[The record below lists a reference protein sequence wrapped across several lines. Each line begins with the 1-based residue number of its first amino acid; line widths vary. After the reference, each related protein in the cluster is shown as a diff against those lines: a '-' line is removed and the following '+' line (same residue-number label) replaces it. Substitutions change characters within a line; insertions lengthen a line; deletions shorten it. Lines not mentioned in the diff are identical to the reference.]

1 MISWGR
7 SELDQREIEM
17 RDLRD
22 YSARKGF
29 SVTSLALLGALVL
42 FVVLMGVVFFLLERQ
57 DMRNDTQLK
66 LAGEQRLLSY
76 SIVTDA
82 LEAGRGREVAFT
94 RLKQSRD
101 RFEEILKEQKGDG
114 KGLESQPAESRPLL
128 QDLDNRWNQIKGECD
143 AILAGRDSVIS
154 ISNFQPLLESSLA
167 QMTTLSD
174 EIAKSL
180 ANSRADP
187 RQVYLATNQL
197 QLGQR
202 IENDLKRLLTEG
214 GLSATA
220 AADRF
225 GRNVNLFGRILI
237 GMRDGDAQL
246 GVDRIS
252 IPNSASK
259 LAELAELF
267 KTIQTET
274 NRIVEK
280 APELVKVQNAVQT
293 IVDKGDDLFEVTG
306 KLLGIYTAKD
316 HQASLFGIPL
326 NYQIAYILAG
336 IALVLLIVLFL
347 VQNRE
352 SRDRL
357 GEAELRKQETEEQN
371 RRNQDAILR
380 LLDELGNLAEGD
392 LTVQAS
398 VTEDITGAIADSVN
412 YAIEALRDLVSTIN
426 STSGLVAAAVQE
438 TSSIADRLAK
448 SSEIQARQIE
458 NVSATVTQMAHSM
471 DEASAKTAASA
482 EVAEKSVG
490 IAHEGGDRVRRT
502 INGMNTIR
510 EHIQDTSK
518 RIKRLGESS
527 QEIGDIVALINDIA
541 DQTNILALN
550 AAIQASAA
558 GDAGRGFAVVA
569 DEVQR
574 LAERSSN
581 ATKRIETL
589 VKTIQADTNE
599 AVISM
604 EKSTAEV
611 VSGAGLAE
619 KAGEAL
625 DEIEKVS
632 ANLAELIDEISKSAG
647 RVSEMASRV
656 SGAMISINEITGQTA
671 ESSVATASAI
681 GKLNQLAQELRQ
693 SVAGFRLP
701 D

>member
-1 MISWGR
+1 
-7 SELDQREIEM
+7 M
-17 RDLRD
+17 RDSRD
-22 YSARKGF
+22 KSALKGY
-29 SVTSLALLGALVL
+29 SVTYLALLGGLVL
-42 FVVLMGVVFFLLERQ
+42 FIVLMGLIFVLLA
-57 DMRNDTQLK
+57 RNSEQNENYFK
-66 LAGEQRLLSY
+66 LANEQRVLARA
-76 SIVTDA
+76 VVVDV
-82 LEAGRGREVAFT
+82 LEAARGKEIAFT
-94 RLKQSRD
+94 RLKSSRD
-101 RFEEILKEQKGDG
+101 RFEQIIGIEKNGDPG
-114 KGLESQPAESRPLL
+114 MGLPPTPEEAQPVLNTLE
-128 QDLDNRWNQIKGECD
+128 NRWAVVRTEID
-143 AILAGRDSVIS
+143 TVLAGRDPVVAV
-154 ISNFQPLLESSLA
+154 SNLVPLLEGSLT
-167 QMTTLSD
+167 QMITLSD

-180 ANSRADP
+180 SNNRGDP

-197 QLGQR
+197 LLGQR
-202 IENDLKRLLTEG
+202 IESDLKRLLTESG
-214 GLSATA
+214 VSAAA

-225 GRNVNLFGRILI
+225 GRNVGLFGRVLK
-237 GMRDGDAQL
+237 GMREGDQRL
-246 GVDRIS
+246 GVERVVLPD
-252 IPNSASK
+252 SAGK
-259 LAELAELF
+259 LADLAESFRAL
-267 KTIQTET
+267 ET
-274 NRIVEK
+274 QAARIVDT
-280 APELVKVQNAVQT
+280 ASELMKVQNAAQGV
-293 IVDKGDDLFEVTG
+293 VDKGDALLDDATRMLEEYMEVG
-306 KLLGIYTAKD
+306 RDFRML
-316 HQASLFGIPL
+316 GIPL
-326 NYQIAYILAG
+326 SYPVAYFLGVIVLG
-336 IALVLLIVLFL
+336 LLLVLLY
-347 VQNRE
+347 VQGRE
-352 SRDRL
+352 SQQQLVESER
-357 GEAELRKQETEEQN
+357 RKQDTEEQN

-426 STSGLVAAAVQE
+426 NTSELVASAVQE
-438 TSSIADRLAK
+438 TSAIADRLAK
-448 SSEIQARQIE
+448 SSEIQSRQIE
-458 NVSATVTQMAHSM
+458 NASATVMQMAQSM
-471 DEASAKTAASA
+471 DDVSSKTAASA

-502 INGMNTIR
+502 IHGMNTIR

-625 DEIEKVS
+625 EEIEKVS

-647 RVSEMASRV
+647 QVSEMASRV

>member
-1 MISWGR
+1 
-7 SELDQREIEM
+7 M
-17 RDLRD
+17 RDSRD
-22 YSARKGF
+22 HSALKGF
-29 SVTSLALLGALVL
+29 SVTYLSLLGALVL
-42 FVVLMGVVFFLLERQ
+42 SIVLMGVIFIL
-57 DMRNDTQLK
+57 
-66 LAGEQRLLSY
+66 LAGQNEQNETQYNLASEQRLLSRA
-76 SIVTDA
+76 IVTEA
-82 LEAGRGREVAFT
+82 LEAARGKESAFV
-94 RLKQSRD
+94 RLKDNRD
-101 RFEEILKEQKGDG
+101 RFELILNGQQKGSDTL
-114 KGLESQPAESRPLL
+114 GLSPVREGVRPALEELT
-128 QDLDNRWNQIKGECD
+128 NRWKPIRDEID
-143 AILAGRDSVIS
+143 SILAGREPVVSVN
-154 ISNFQPLLESSLA
+154 NFVPLLESSLT
-167 QMTTLSD
+167 QMNNLSD

-180 ANSRADP
+180 ASNRGDP
-187 RQVYLATNQL
+187 RQVYQATKQL
-197 QLGQR
+197 QLGEQ
-202 IENDLKRLLTEG
+202 IVIDLKRILSEG
-214 GLSATA
+214 GLGAAT

-225 GRNVNLFGRILI
+225 SRNVNLFGRILR
-237 GMRDGDAQL
+237 GMREGGQ
-246 GVDRIS
+246 GIDRVT
-252 IPNSASK
+252 IPDSASK
-259 LAELAELF
+259 LADLTELF
-267 KTIQTET
+267 KTLEAET
-274 NRIVEK
+274 NRIIQK
-280 APELVKVQNAVQT
+280 APELVKVQNAAQG
-293 IVDKGDDLFEVTG
+293 IADKGDG
-306 KLLGIYTAKD
+306 LLEATTRFLEATVAQGRQI
-316 HQASLFGIPL
+316 SLFGIPL
-326 NYQIAYILAG
+326 GYPIAYALGIVALILLL
-336 IALVLLIVLFL
+336 ALLF

-352 SRDRL
+352 SRQQLVD
-357 GEAELRKQETEEQN
+357 AEQRKQETEEQN

-438 TSSIADRLAK
+438 TSAIADRLAK

-458 NVSATVTQMAHSM
+458 NASATVMQMAQSM
-471 DEASAKTAASA
+471 DEVSSKTAASA

-502 INGMNTIR
+502 ISGMNTIR

-558 GDAGRGFAVVA
+558 GEAGRGFAVVA

-581 ATKRIETL
+581 ATKRIEML

-604 EKSTAEV
+604 EKSTSEV
-611 VSGAGLAE
+611 VGGAGLAE

-625 DEIEKVS
+625 EEIEKVS
-632 ANLAELIDEISKSAG
+632 AKLAELIDEISKSAG
-647 RVSEMASRV
+647 QVSEMASRV
-656 SGAMISINEITGQTA
+656 SSAMISINEITGQTA

-701 D
+701 L

>member
-1 MISWGR
+1 
-7 SELDQREIEM
+7 M
-17 RDLRD
+17 RNSRNHSVLK
-22 YSARKGF
+22 SF
-29 SVTSLALLGALVL
+29 SVKYLGLLSALVL
-42 FVVLMGVVFFLLERQ
+42 FIVLMGVIFILLAQQNERSEVQ
-57 DMRNDTQLK
+57 FNLTS
-66 LAGEQRLLSY
+66 EQRLLSRAA
-76 SIVTDA
+76 VTEA
-82 LEAGRGREVAFT
+82 LEAARGKESAFV
-94 RLKQSRD
+94 RLKNTRD
-101 RFEEILKEQKGDG
+101 RFEQILKDQRNGSAV
-114 KGLESQPAESRPLL
+114 LSPASPSVLPALDE
-128 QDLDNRWNQIKGECD
+128 LDNRWKPMRGEID
-143 AILAGRDSVIS
+143 MILAGRESVVS
-154 ISNFQPLLESSLA
+154 INNFVPLLESSLT
-167 QMTTLSD
+167 QMITLSD

-180 ANSRADP
+180 ANNRIDP

-197 QLGQR
+197 LLGQR
-202 IENDLKRLLTEG
+202 IESDLKQMLTEG
-214 GLSATA
+214 GLSAAA

-225 GRNVNLFGRILI
+225 SRNVNLFGRVLK
-237 GMRDGDAQL
+237 GMREGDARL
-246 GVDRIS
+246 GIDRVTL
-252 IPNSASK
+252 PDSAGK
-259 LAELAELF
+259 LADLADLF
-267 KTIQTET
+267 KSLEVET
-274 NRIVEK
+274 ARIIEK
-280 APELVKVQNAVQT
+280 APELVSVQNAAQG
-293 IVDKGDDLFEVTG
+293 IADKGDALLEAATQLLETYVAQSRQVR
-306 KLLGIYTAKD
+306 LLGI
-316 HQASLFGIPL
+316 PL
-326 NYQIAYILAG
+326 SYPIAYILG
-336 IALVLLIVLFL
+336 IIALFVLLTLL
-347 VQNRE
+347 YVQNRE
-352 SRDRL
+352 SRQQLVD
-357 GEAELRKQETEEQN
+357 AEQRKQETEEQN

-398 VTEDITGAIADSVN
+398 VTENITGAIADSVN

-438 TSSIADRLAK
+438 TSAIADRLAK

-458 NVSATVTQMAHSM
+458 NASATVMQMAQSM
-471 DEASAKTAASA
+471 DDVSSKTAASA

-502 INGMNTIR
+502 IHGMNAIR

-558 GDAGRGFAVVA
+558 GEAGRGFAVVA

-604 EKSTAEV
+604 EKSTSEV
-611 VSGAGLAE
+611 VGGAGLAE

-625 DEIEKVS
+625 EEIEKVS
-632 ANLAELIDEISKSAG
+632 AKLAELIDEISKSAG
-647 RVSEMASRV
+647 QVSEMASRV
-656 SGAMISINEITGQTA
+656 SSAMISINEITGQTA

>member
-1 MISWGR
+1 
-7 SELDQREIEM
+7 M
-17 RDLRD
+17 RDSRD
-22 YSARKGF
+22 HSALKGF
-29 SVTSLALLGALVL
+29 SITYLALLGALVL
-42 FVVLMGVVFFLLERQ
+42 SVVLMGVTFVLLERQ
-57 DMRNDTQLK
+57 DARNETQLK
-66 LAGEQRLLSY
+66 LAGEQRLLSR
-76 SIVTDA
+76 SIVTEA
-82 LEAGRGREVAFT
+82 LGAARGKEAAFAK
-94 RLKQSRD
+94 LKQSRD
-101 RFEEILKEQKGDG
+101 RFEQILNDQKSGSEA
-114 KGLESQPAESRPLL
+114 LNLPPPPAELKPFLE
-128 QDLDNRWNQIKGECD
+128 DLSNRWSPVKNESDI
-143 AILAGRDSVIS
+143 ILAGRESVIS
-154 ISNFQPLLESSLA
+154 VSNFQPLLESSLT
-167 QMTTLSD
+167 QMSTLSD
-174 EIAKSL
+174 DIAKSM
-180 ANSRADP
+180 ANSRVDP

-197 QLGQR
+197 QLIQR
-202 IENDLKRLLTEG
+202 IESDLRRMLTEG
-214 GLSATA
+214 GLSAA
-220 AADRF
+220 ATADRF
-225 GRNVNLFGRILI
+225 SRNVNLFGRVLK
-237 GMRDGDAQL
+237 GMREGDTRL
-246 GVDRIS
+246 GVDRVS
-252 IPNSASK
+252 IPDSAGK
-259 LAELAELF
+259 LTELADLF
-267 KTIQTET
+267 KTIETET
-274 NRIVEK
+274 TRIVDK
-280 APELVKVQNAVQT
+280 ASELVKVQSAAQSIADN
-293 IVDKGDDLFEVTG
+293 GDALLEAASKLLEAYAGGSRQVR
-306 KLLGIYTAKD
+306 LLGI
-316 HQASLFGIPL
+316 PL
-326 NYQIAYILAG
+326 SYQIAYILG
-336 IALVLLIVLFL
+336 VIALVLLIVLFYI
-347 VQNRE
+347 QNNA
-352 SRDRL
+352 SRGRL
-357 GEAELRKQETEEQN
+357 IEAELRKQETEEQN

-438 TSSIADRLAK
+438 TSAIADRLAK

-458 NVSATVTQMAHSM
+458 NASATVMQMAHSM
-471 DEASAKTAASA
+471 DEVSSKTAASA

-604 EKSTAEV
+604 EKSTTEV
-611 VSGAGLAE
+611 VGGAGLAE

-625 DEIEKVS
+625 EEIEKVS

-656 SGAMISINEITGQTA
+656 SGAMTSINEITGQTA

-701 D
+701 G

>member
-1 MISWGR
+1 
-7 SELDQREIEM
+7 M
-17 RDLRD
+17 RNSRTH
-22 YSARKGF
+22 SALKSF
-29 SVTSLALLGALVL
+29 SATYLGLLGTLVL
-42 FVVLMGVVFFLLERQ
+42 FIVLMGVIFILLAQQNERSEVQ
-57 DMRNDTQLK
+57 FNRTS
-66 LAGEQRLLSY
+66 EQRLLSRAA
-76 SIVTDA
+76 VTEA
-82 LEAGRGREVAFT
+82 LEAVRGKESAFA
-94 RLKQSRD
+94 RLKNTRD
-101 RFEEILKEQKGDG
+101 RFEQILKDQRND
-114 KGLESQPAESRPLL
+114 SAAPLAVL
-128 QDLDNRWNQIKGECD
+128 DELDNRWKPMRGEID
-143 AILAGRDSVIS
+143 IILAGRESVVS
-154 ISNFQPLLESSLA
+154 VNNFVPLLESSLT
-167 QMTTLSD
+167 QMITLSD
-174 EIAKSL
+174 EVAKSL
-180 ANSRADP
+180 ANNRVDP

-197 QLGQR
+197 LLGQR
-202 IENDLKRLLTEG
+202 IESDLKRMLTES
-214 GLSATA
+214 GLSAAA

-225 GRNVNLFGRILI
+225 SRNVSLFGRVLK
-237 GMRDGDAQL
+237 GMREGDARL
-246 GVDRIS
+246 GIDRVTL
-252 IPNSASK
+252 PDSAGK
-259 LAELAELF
+259 LADLADLF
-267 KTIQTET
+267 KSLEAET
-274 NRIVEK
+274 ARINEK
-280 APELVKVQNAVQT
+280 APELVKVQNAAQG
-293 IVDKGDDLFEVTG
+293 IADKGDALLEAATQLLETYAAQGRQVR
-306 KLLGIYTAKD
+306 LLGI
-316 HQASLFGIPL
+316 PL
-326 NYQIAYILAG
+326 SYPIAYILG
-336 IALVLLIVLFL
+336 IIALFLLITLL
-347 VQNRE
+347 YVQNRE
-352 SRDRL
+352 SRQQLVD
-357 GEAELRKQETEEQN
+357 AEQRKQETEEQN

-438 TSSIADRLAK
+438 TSAIADRLAK

-458 NVSATVTQMAHSM
+458 NASATVMQMAQSM
-471 DEASAKTAASA
+471 DEVSSKTAASA

-502 INGMNTIR
+502 IHGMNAIR

-558 GDAGRGFAVVA
+558 GEAGRGFAVVA

-599 AVISM
+599 AIISM
-604 EKSTAEV
+604 EKSTGEV
-611 VSGAGLAE
+611 VGGAGLAE

-625 DEIEKVS
+625 EEIEKVS
-632 ANLAELIDEISKSAG
+632 AKLAELIDEISKSAG
-647 RVSEMASRV
+647 QVSEMASRV
-656 SGAMISINEITGQTA
+656 SSAMISINEITGQTA

>member
-1 MISWGR
+1 
-7 SELDQREIEM
+7 M
-17 RDLRD
+17 RDSRD
-22 YSARKGF
+22 HSALKGF
-29 SVTSLALLGALVL
+29 SITYLALLGALVL
-42 FVVLMGVVFFLLERQ
+42 SVVLMGVTFVLLERQ
-57 DMRNDTQLK
+57 DARNETQLK
-66 LAGEQRLLSY
+66 LAGEQRLLSR
-76 SIVTDA
+76 SIVTEA
-82 LEAGRGREVAFT
+82 LGAARGKEAAFAK
-94 RLKQSRD
+94 LKQSRD
-101 RFEEILKEQKGDG
+101 RFEQILNDQKSGSEA
-114 KGLESQPAESRPLL
+114 LSLPPPPAELKPFLE
-128 QDLDNRWNQIKGECD
+128 DLSNRWSPVKNESDI
-143 AILAGRDSVIS
+143 ILAGRESVIS
-154 ISNFQPLLESSLA
+154 VSNFQPLLESSLT
-167 QMTTLSD
+167 QMSTLSD
-174 EIAKSL
+174 EIAKSM
-180 ANSRADP
+180 ANSRVDP

-197 QLGQR
+197 QLIQR
-202 IENDLKRLLTEG
+202 IESDLRRMLTEG
-214 GLSATA
+214 GLSAA
-220 AADRF
+220 ATADRF
-225 GRNVNLFGRILI
+225 SRNVNLFGRVLK
-237 GMRDGDAQL
+237 GMREGDTRL
-246 GVDRIS
+246 GVDRVS
-252 IPNSASK
+252 IPDSAGK
-259 LAELAELF
+259 LTELAELF
-267 KTIQTET
+267 KTIETET
-274 NRIVEK
+274 TRIVDK
-280 APELVKVQNAVQT
+280 ASELVKVQSAAQSIADN
-293 IVDKGDDLFEVTG
+293 GDALLEAASKLLEAYAGDSRQVR
-306 KLLGIYTAKD
+306 LLGI
-316 HQASLFGIPL
+316 PL
-326 NYQIAYILAG
+326 SYQIAYILG
-336 IALVLLIVLFL
+336 VIALVLLIVLFYI
-347 VQNRE
+347 QNNA
-352 SRDRL
+352 SRGRL
-357 GEAELRKQETEEQN
+357 IEAELRKQETEEQN

-438 TSSIADRLAK
+438 TSAIADRLAK

-458 NVSATVTQMAHSM
+458 NASATVMQMAHSM
-471 DEASAKTAASA
+471 DEVSSKTAASA

-604 EKSTAEV
+604 EKSTTEV
-611 VSGAGLAE
+611 VGGAGLAE

-625 DEIEKVS
+625 EEIEKVS

-656 SGAMISINEITGQTA
+656 SGAMTSINEITGQTA

-701 D
+701 G

>member
-471 DEASAKTAASA
+471 DEASSKTAASA

>member
-1 MISWGR
+1 MRNSR
-7 SELDQREIEM
+7 SHSVLK
-17 RDLRD
+17 
-22 YSARKGF
+22 SF
-29 SVTSLALLGALVL
+29 SVTYLGLLSALVL
-42 FVVLMGVVFFLLERQ
+42 FIVLMGVIFILLAQQNERSEVQ
-57 DMRNDTQLK
+57 FNLTS
-66 LAGEQRLLSY
+66 EQRLLSRAA
-76 SIVTDA
+76 VTEA
-82 LEAGRGREVAFT
+82 LEAARGKESAFA
-94 RLKQSRD
+94 RLKNTRD
-101 RFEEILKEQKGDG
+101 RFEQILKDQRNGSAV
-114 KGLESQPAESRPLL
+114 LSPASPSVLPALDE
-128 QDLDNRWNQIKGECD
+128 LDNRWKPMRGEID
-143 AILAGRDSVIS
+143 MILAGRESVVS
-154 ISNFQPLLESSLA
+154 INNFVPLLESSLT
-167 QMTTLSD
+167 QMITLSD

-180 ANSRADP
+180 ANNRVDP

-197 QLGQR
+197 LLGQR
-202 IENDLKRLLTEG
+202 IESDLKQMLTQG
-214 GLSATA
+214 GLSAAA

-225 GRNVNLFGRILI
+225 SRNVNLFGRVLK
-237 GMRDGDAQL
+237 GMREGDARL
-246 GVDRIS
+246 GIDRVTL
-252 IPNSASK
+252 PDSAGK
-259 LAELAELF
+259 LADLTDLF
-267 KTIQTET
+267 KSLEAET
-274 NRIVEK
+274 ARIIEK
-280 APELVKVQNAVQT
+280 APELVSVQNAAQG
-293 IVDKGDDLFEVTG
+293 IADKGDALLEAATRLLETYAAQSRQVQ
-306 KLLGIYTAKD
+306 LLGI
-316 HQASLFGIPL
+316 PL
-326 NYQIAYILAG
+326 SYPLAYILG
-336 IALVLLIVLFL
+336 IIALFVLLTLPY

-352 SRDRL
+352 SRQQLVD
-357 GEAELRKQETEEQN
+357 AEQRKQETEEQN

-398 VTEDITGAIADSVN
+398 VTENITGAIADSVN

-438 TSSIADRLAK
+438 TSAIADRLAK

-458 NVSATVTQMAHSM
+458 NASATVMQMAQSM
-471 DEASAKTAASA
+471 DDVSSKTAASA

-502 INGMNTIR
+502 IHGMNAIR

-541 DQTNILALN
+541 DQSNILAVN

-558 GDAGRGFAVVA
+558 GEAGRGFAVVA

-604 EKSTAEV
+604 EKSTSEV
-611 VSGAGLAE
+611 VGGAGLAE

-625 DEIEKVS
+625 EEIEKVS
-632 ANLAELIDEISKSAG
+632 AKLAELIDEISKSAG
-647 RVSEMASRV
+647 QVSEMASRV
-656 SGAMISINEITGQTA
+656 SSAMISINEITGQTA

>member
-1 MISWGR
+1 
-7 SELDQREIEM
+7 M
-17 RDLRD
+17 RDSRD
-22 YSARKGF
+22 HSALKEF
-29 SVTSLALLGALVL
+29 PATYLALLGALVL
-42 FVVLMGVVFFLLERQ
+42 SVVLMGVVLALLERQ
-57 DMRNDTQLK
+57 DEHNETQLQ
-66 LAGEQRLLSY
+66 LAGEQRLLSR
-76 SIVTDA
+76 SIVTEA
-82 LEAGRGREVAFT
+82 LEAARGKEAAFAK
-94 RLKQSRD
+94 LKQSRD
-101 RFEEILKEQKGDG
+101 RFDQILNAQKSGSET
-114 KGLESQPAESRPLL
+114 LSLPPPPAELKPFLE
-128 QDLDNRWNQIKGECD
+128 DLSNRWNPVRSECD
-143 AILAGRDSVIS
+143 TILGGRESVIS
-154 ISNFQPLLESSLA
+154 VSNFQPLLESSLA
-167 QMTTLSD
+167 QMITLSD

-180 ANSRADP
+180 ANSRVDP
-187 RQVYLATNQL
+187 RQVYWATNQL

-202 IENDLKRLLTEG
+202 IESDLKRMLTEG
-214 GLSATA
+214 GLSAA
-220 AADRF
+220 ATADRF
-225 GRNVNLFGRILI
+225 SRNVNLFGRVLK
-237 GMRDGDAQL
+237 GMREGDTRI
-246 GVDRIS
+246 GVERVN
-252 IPNSASK
+252 IPDSAGK
-259 LAELAELF
+259 LTELADLF
-267 KTIQTET
+267 KTIETET
-274 NRIVEK
+274 TRIIEK
-280 APELVKVQNAVQT
+280 ASELVKVQSAAQG
-293 IVDKGDDLFEVTG
+293 IADKGDALLEAAS
-306 KLLGIYTAKD
+306 KLLEAYAGD
-316 HQASLFGIPL
+316 SRQAHLFGIPL
-326 NYQIAYILAG
+326 SYKVAYALG
-336 IALVLLIVLFL
+336 VIALVLLIVLFY
-347 VQNRE
+347 VQNRQ
-352 SRDRL
+352 SRGRL
-357 GEAELRKQETEEQN
+357 IEAELRKQETEEQN

-438 TSSIADRLAK
+438 TSAIADRLAK

-458 NVSATVTQMAHSM
+458 NASATVMQMAQSM
-471 DEASAKTAASA
+471 DEVSSKTAASA

-604 EKSTAEV
+604 EKSTTEV
-611 VSGAGLAE
+611 VGGAGLAE

-625 DEIEKVS
+625 EEIEKVS

-656 SGAMISINEITGQTA
+656 SGAMTSINEITGQTA

-701 D
+701 G

>member
-1 MISWGR
+1 VLKS
-7 SELDQREIEM
+7 
-17 RDLRD
+17 
-22 YSARKGF
+22 F
-29 SVTSLALLGALVL
+29 SVTYLGLLSALVL
-42 FVVLMGVVFFLLERQ
+42 FIVLMGVIFILLAQQNERSEVQ
-57 DMRNDTQLK
+57 FNLTS
-66 LAGEQRLLSY
+66 EQRLLSRAA
-76 SIVTDA
+76 VTEA
-82 LEAGRGREVAFT
+82 LEAARGKESAFA
-94 RLKQSRD
+94 RLKNTRD
-101 RFEEILKEQKGDG
+101 RFEQILKDQRNGSAV
-114 KGLESQPAESRPLL
+114 LSPASPSVLPALDE
-128 QDLDNRWNQIKGECD
+128 LDNRWKPMRGEID
-143 AILAGRDSVIS
+143 MILAGRESVVS
-154 ISNFQPLLESSLA
+154 INNFVPLLESSLT
-167 QMTTLSD
+167 QMITLSD

-180 ANSRADP
+180 ANNRVDP

-197 QLGQR
+197 LLGQR
-202 IENDLKRLLTEG
+202 IESDLKQMLTQG
-214 GLSATA
+214 GLSAAA

-225 GRNVNLFGRILI
+225 SRNVNLFGRVLK
-237 GMRDGDAQL
+237 GMREGDARL
-246 GVDRIS
+246 GIDRVTL
-252 IPNSASK
+252 PDSAGK
-259 LAELAELF
+259 LAELTDLF
-267 KTIQTET
+267 KSLEAET
-274 NRIVEK
+274 ARIIEK
-280 APELVKVQNAVQT
+280 APELVSVQNAAQG
-293 IVDKGDDLFEVTG
+293 IADKGDALLEAATRLLETYAAQSRQVQ
-306 KLLGIYTAKD
+306 LLGI
-316 HQASLFGIPL
+316 PL
-326 NYQIAYILAG
+326 SYPLAYILG
-336 IALVLLIVLFL
+336 IIALFVLLTLL
-347 VQNRE
+347 YVQNRE
-352 SRDRL
+352 SRQQLVD
-357 GEAELRKQETEEQN
+357 AEQRKQETEEQN

-398 VTEDITGAIADSVN
+398 VTENITGAIADSVN

-438 TSSIADRLAK
+438 TSAIADRLAK

-458 NVSATVTQMAHSM
+458 NASATVMQMAQSM
-471 DEASAKTAASA
+471 DDVSSKTAASA

-502 INGMNTIR
+502 IHGMNAIR

-558 GDAGRGFAVVA
+558 GEAGRGFAVVA

-604 EKSTAEV
+604 EKSTSEV
-611 VSGAGLAE
+611 VGGAGLAE

-625 DEIEKVS
+625 EEIEKVS
-632 ANLAELIDEISKSAG
+632 AKLAELIDEISKSASQ
-647 RVSEMASRV
+647 VSEMASRV
-656 SGAMISINEITGQTA
+656 SSAMISINEITGQTA

>member
-1 MISWGR
+1 MFNENR
-7 SELDQREIEM
+7 KM
-17 RDLRD
+17 RDSRN
-22 YSARKGF
+22 YSALKGV
-29 SVTSLALLGALVL
+29 SITYLGLLGALVL
-42 FVVLMGVVFFLLERQ
+42 SIALMGIAFITLEQQENYSKTYIARS
-57 DMRNDTQLK
+57 
-66 LAGEQRLLSY
+66 GELRLLSY
-76 SIVTDA
+76 AIAAQT
-82 LEAGRGREVAFT
+82 LEAARGKDAAFT
-94 RLKQSRD
+94 QLKESRD
-101 RFEEILKEQKGDG
+101 RFDVAFNELKNGDSTGLPPSPEQ
-114 KGLESQPAESRPLL
+114 ARPVLT
-128 QDLDNRWNQIKGECD
+128 DLDNRWKPVKSDID
-143 AILAGRDSVIS
+143 TILAGRDAVVS
-154 ISNFQPLLESSLA
+154 ISDFQRLLEGALT
-167 QMTTLSD
+167 QIIDLSD
-174 EIAKSL
+174 QLAKSL
-180 ANSRADP
+180 ASNRIDP
-187 RQVYLATNQL
+187 KQVYFATNQL
-197 QLGQR
+197 QLAQK
-202 IENDLKRLLTEG
+202 IDSDLKRLLNEG
-214 GLSATA
+214 GTGSAA
-220 AADRF
+220 AADRLLHNVSRF
-225 GRNVNLFGRILI
+225 GKVLK
-237 GMRDGDAQL
+237 GMREGDS
-246 GVDRIS
+246 RES
-252 IPNSASK
+252 IERVTLSDSAGK
-259 LAELAELF
+259 LADLAKSFESLDS
-267 KTIQTET
+267 QTAL
-274 NRIVEK
+274 IVQK
-280 APELVKVQNAVQT
+280 APDLARVQNAAQGV
-293 IVDKGDDLFEVTG
+293 VDKAEVLQKTAG
-306 KLLGIYTAKD
+306 KLLE
-316 HQASLFGIPL
+316 H
-326 NYQIAYILAG
+326 YILTANDHRIFG
-336 IALVLLIVLFL
+336 LSLSYHILYALGFLTLVLLIVLFS

-352 SRDRL
+352 SRRQLVD
-357 GEAELRKQETEEQN
+357 AEQRKQETEEQN

-438 TSSIADRLAK
+438 TSAIADRLAK
-448 SSEIQARQIE
+448 SSEIQSRQIE
-458 NVSATVTQMAHSM
+458 NASATVMQMAQSM
-471 DEASAKTAASA
+471 DDVSAKTASSA

-502 INGMNTIR
+502 IHGMNAIR

-604 EKSTAEV
+604 EKSTSEV
-611 VSGAGLAE
+611 VGGAGLAE

-625 DEIEKVS
+625 EEIEKVS
-632 ANLAELIDEISKSAG
+632 AKLAELIDEISKSAG
-647 RVSEMASRV
+647 QVSEMASRV
-656 SGAMISINEITGQTA
+656 SSAMISINEITGQTA
-671 ESSVATASAI
+671 ESSVGTASAI

>member
-1 MISWGR
+1 
-7 SELDQREIEM
+7 M
-17 RDLRD
+17 RDSRD
-22 YSARKGF
+22 NSILKGF
-29 SVTSLALLGALVL
+29 SVTYLSVLGALIVL
-42 FVVLMGVVFFLLERQ
+42 VVLMSVIFVTLGRQ
-57 DMRNDTQLK
+57 STQSETYFK
-66 LAGEQRLLSY
+66 LASEQRLLSRA
-76 SIVTDA
+76 IVTEA
-82 LEAGRGREVAFT
+82 LEAARGKETAFAKLKESRE
-94 RLKQSRD
+94 
-101 RFEEILKEQKGDG
+101 RFEQTLNDQKNGSATLGLPPAPAVAQPILDE
-114 KGLESQPAESRPLL
+114 LA
-128 QDLDNRWNQIKGECD
+128 NRWKPVRDDID
-143 AILAGRDSVIS
+143 TILSGRDPVVSVG
-154 ISNFQPLLESSLA
+154 NFVPLLESSLNNVNI
-167 QMTTLSD
+167 LSD
-174 EIAKSL
+174 GIAKSL
-180 ANSRADP
+180 ANNRADP
-187 RQVYLATNQL
+187 RQVYQATKQL
-197 QLGQR
+197 QLGEQLAG
-202 IENDLKRLLTEG
+202 DLKRMLSEG
-214 GLSATA
+214 GAAAAA

-225 GRNVNLFGRILI
+225 DRNVKLFGQGLKV
-237 GMRDGDAQL
+237 MRDGGA
-246 GVDRIS
+246 GIERVN
-252 IPNSASK
+252 IPDSVGK
-259 LAELAELF
+259 LAELADLF
-267 KTIQTET
+267 KSLEAEIA
-274 NRIVEK
+274 RIVEK
-280 APELVKVQNAVQT
+280 SADLGKVQNAAQGVANR
-293 IVDKGDDLFEVTG
+293 GDALLEATTRLLDQYAESSRQFSV
-306 KLLGIYTAKD
+306 LGIPM
-316 HQASLFGIPL
+316 S
-326 NYQIAYILAG
+326 YQVAYVLG
-336 IALVLLIVLFL
+336 ALVLILLVALFYI
-347 VQNRE
+347 QNRE
-352 SRDRL
+352 SRQRL
-357 GEAELRKQETEEQN
+357 IEAEQRKQETEDQN

-438 TSSIADRLAK
+438 TGAIADSLAK

-458 NVSATVTQMAHSM
+458 NASATVTQMAQSM
-471 DEASAKTAASA
+471 DEVSAKTASSA

-502 INGMNTIR
+502 IHGMNTIR

-625 DEIEKVS
+625 EEIEKVS
-632 ANLAELIDEISKSAG
+632 AKLAELIDEISKSAG
-647 RVSEMASRV
+647 HVSEMASRV
-656 SGAMISINEITGQTA
+656 STAMISINEITGQTA
-671 ESSVATASAI
+671 ESSVTTASAI
-681 GKLNQLAQELRQ
+681 GKLNRLAQELHQ

-701 D
+701 E

>member
-1 MISWGR
+1 
-7 SELDQREIEM
+7 M
-17 RDLRD
+17 RDSRD
-22 YSARKGF
+22 HSALQGF
-29 SVTSLALLGALVL
+29 SITYLALLGALVL
-42 FVVLMGVVFFLLERQ
+42 SVVLMGVTFVLLERQ
-57 DMRNDTQLK
+57 DQRNETQLK
-66 LAGEQRLLSY
+66 LAGEQRLLSR
-76 SIVTDA
+76 SIVTEA
-82 LEAGRGREVAFT
+82 LGAARGKETAFAK
-94 RLKQSRD
+94 LKQSRD
-101 RFEEILKEQKGDG
+101 RFEQILNDQNSGSEA
-114 KGLESQPAESRPLL
+114 LNLPPPPAELKPFLEEL
-128 QDLDNRWNQIKGECD
+128 GNRWNPVKNECD
-143 AILAGRDSVIS
+143 TILAGRESVIS
-154 ISNFQPLLESSLA
+154 VSNFQPLLESSLT
-167 QMTTLSD
+167 QMSSLSD
-174 EIAKSL
+174 EIAKSM
-180 ANSRADP
+180 ANSRVDP

-197 QLGQR
+197 QLIQR
-202 IENDLKRLLTEG
+202 IESDLRRMLTEG
-214 GLSATA
+214 GLSAA
-220 AADRF
+220 ATADRF
-225 GRNVNLFGRILI
+225 SRDVNLFGRVLK
-237 GMRDGDAQL
+237 GMREGDTRL
-246 GVDRIS
+246 GVDRVN
-252 IPNSASK
+252 IPDSAGK

-267 KTIQTET
+267 KTTET
-274 NRIVEK
+274 ETTRIVDK
-280 APELVKVQNAVQT
+280 ASELVKVQSAAQG
-293 IVDKGDDLFEVTG
+293 IADQGDALLEAAS
-306 KLLGIYTAKD
+306 KLLEAYAGGSR
-316 HQASLFGIPL
+316 QANLFGIPL
-326 NYQIAYILAG
+326 SHRIAYILG
-336 IALVLLIVLFL
+336 VIALALLIVLFY
-347 VQNRE
+347 VQNNT
-352 SRDRL
+352 SRGRL
-357 GEAELRKQETEEQN
+357 IEAELRKQETEEQN

-438 TSSIADRLAK
+438 TSAIADRLAK

-458 NVSATVTQMAHSM
+458 NASATVMQMAQSM
-471 DEASAKTAASA
+471 DEVSSKTAASA

-604 EKSTAEV
+604 EKSTTEV
-611 VSGAGLAE
+611 VGGAGLAE

-625 DEIEKVS
+625 EEIEKVS

-656 SGAMISINEITGQTA
+656 SGAMTSINEITGQTA

-701 D
+701 G

>member
-1 MISWGR
+1 
-7 SELDQREIEM
+7 M
-17 RDLRD
+17 RDLQDR
-22 YSARKGF
+22 SALKGMSF
-29 SVTSLALLGALVL
+29 TYLALLGALVL
-42 FVVLMGVVFFLLERQ
+42 FIVLMGVIFTLLERQ
-57 DMRNDTQLK
+57 DRQNEIYFK
-66 LAGEQRLLSY
+66 LVGEQRFLSR
-76 SIVTDA
+76 SLVTEA
-82 LEAGRGREVAFT
+82 LEAARGKEAAFAK
-94 RLKQSRD
+94 LKEGRD
-101 RFEEILKEQKGDG
+101 RFEQALNDQKSGSAAL
-114 KGLESQPAESRPLL
+114 GLSPAPSAVRSQLEELENRWKPVKA
-128 QDLDNRWNQIKGECD
+128 DLDT
-143 AILAGRDSVIS
+143 LMAGRDSVMAV
-154 ISNFQPLLESSLA
+154 SNFVPLLESSLT
-167 QMTTLSD
+167 QIVTLSD
-174 EIAKSL
+174 EIAKNMS
-180 ANSRADP
+180 NNRADSK
-187 RQVYLATNQL
+187 QVYLATNQL
-197 QLGQR
+197 LLGQR
-202 IENDLKRLLTEG
+202 IEVVLKRMLSEG
-214 GLSATA
+214 GAGVAA

-225 GRNVNLFGRILI
+225 GRNVNLFGRILK
-237 GMRDGDAQL
+237 GLRDGDGRL
-246 GVDRIS
+246 GVDRVGLPDSVGKIADLTERFGS
-252 IPNSASK
+252 
-259 LAELAELF
+259 LEAE
-267 KTIQTET
+267 TGRITEF
-274 NRIVEK
+274 
-280 APELVKVQNAVQT
+280 APELVKVQSAAQD
-293 IVDKGDDLFEVTG
+293 ISQKGDALLEATTKLFEAYSTSSRQF
-306 KLLGIYTAKD
+306 
-316 HQASLFGIPL
+316 HLFGIPL
-326 NYQIAYILAG
+326 NYQIAYLLGVLALILLL
-336 IALVLLIVLFL
+336 ALVYL
-347 VQNRE
+347 QNRE
-352 SRDRL
+352 SRQRL
-357 GEAELRKQETEEQN
+357 LDSELRKQETEEQN

-426 STSGLVAAAVQE
+426 NTSGLVAGAVQE
-438 TSSIADRLAK
+438 TSAIADRLAK

-458 NVSATVTQMAHSM
+458 NASATVTQMAHSM
-471 DEASAKTAASA
+471 DDVSSKTASSA

-502 INGMNTIR
+502 INGMNAIR

-611 VSGAGLAE
+611 VGGAGLAE

-625 DEIEKVS
+625 EEIEKVS

-647 RVSEMASRV
+647 QVSEMASRV
-656 SGAMISINEITGQTA
+656 STAMISINEITGQTA
-671 ESSVATASAI
+671 ESSVSTASAI
-681 GKLNQLAQELRQ
+681 GKLNQLARELRQ
-693 SVAGFRLP
+693 AVADFRLP
-701 D
+701 E

>member
-1 MISWGR
+1 
-7 SELDQREIEM
+7 M
-17 RDLRD
+17 RDSRD
-22 YSARKGF
+22 HSALKGF
-29 SVTSLALLGALVL
+29 SITYLALLGALVL
-42 FVVLMGVVFFLLERQ
+42 SVVLMGVTFVLLERQ
-57 DMRNDTQLK
+57 DARNETQLK
-66 LAGEQRLLSY
+66 LAGEQRLLSR
-76 SIVTDA
+76 SIVTEA
-82 LEAGRGREVAFT
+82 LGAARGKEAAFAK
-94 RLKQSRD
+94 LKQSRD
-101 RFEEILKEQKGDG
+101 RFEQILNDQKSGSEA
-114 KGLESQPAESRPLL
+114 LSLPPPPAELKPFLE
-128 QDLDNRWNQIKGECD
+128 DLSNRWSPVKNESDI
-143 AILAGRDSVIS
+143 ILAGRESVIS
-154 ISNFQPLLESSLA
+154 VSNFQPLLESSLT
-167 QMTTLSD
+167 QMSTLSD
-174 EIAKSL
+174 EIAKSM
-180 ANSRADP
+180 ANSRVDP

-197 QLGQR
+197 QLIQR
-202 IENDLKRLLTEG
+202 IESDLRRMLTEG
-214 GLSATA
+214 GLSAA
-220 AADRF
+220 ATADRF
-225 GRNVNLFGRILI
+225 SRNVNLFGRVLK
-237 GMRDGDAQL
+237 GMREGDTRL
-246 GVDRIS
+246 GVDRVS
-252 IPNSASK
+252 IPDSAGK
-259 LAELAELF
+259 LTELAELF
-267 KTIQTET
+267 KTIETET
-274 NRIVEK
+274 TRIVDK
-280 APELVKVQNAVQT
+280 ASELVKVQSAAQSIADN
-293 IVDKGDDLFEVTG
+293 GDALLEAASKLLEAYAGGSRQVR
-306 KLLGIYTAKD
+306 LLGI
-316 HQASLFGIPL
+316 PL
-326 NYQIAYILAG
+326 SYQIAYILG
-336 IALVLLIVLFL
+336 VIALVLLIVLFYI
-347 VQNRE
+347 QNNA
-352 SRDRL
+352 SRGRL
-357 GEAELRKQETEEQN
+357 IEAELRKQETEEQN

-438 TSSIADRLAK
+438 TSAIADRLAK

-458 NVSATVTQMAHSM
+458 NASATVMQMAHSM
-471 DEASAKTAASA
+471 DEVSSKTAASA

-604 EKSTAEV
+604 EKSTTEV
-611 VSGAGLAE
+611 VGGAGLAE

-625 DEIEKVS
+625 EEIEKVS

-656 SGAMISINEITGQTA
+656 SGAMTSINEITGQTA

-701 D
+701 G

>member
-1 MISWGR
+1 
-7 SELDQREIEM
+7 M
-17 RDLRD
+17 RDSQDNSFL
-22 YSARKGF
+22 KGF
-29 SVTSLALLGALVL
+29 SVTYLAVLGALVL
-42 FVVLMGVVFFLLERQ
+42 FIVLMGVIFVTLGRQ
-57 DMRNDTQLK
+57 SAQNETYFK
-66 LAGEQRLLSY
+66 LASEQRLLSRA
-76 SIVTDA
+76 IVTEA
-82 LEAGRGREVAFT
+82 LEAARGKKAAFA
-94 RLKQSRD
+94 RLKDSRD
-101 RFEEILKEQKGDG
+101 RFEQALNDQKTGSAAL
-114 KGLESQPAESRPLL
+114 GLAPAPTAVQPVLL
-128 QDLDNRWNQIKGECD
+128 DLENRWKLVRAD
-143 AILAGRDSVIS
+143 VDVILSGQDPVVSVGDYV
-154 ISNFQPLLESSLA
+154 PLLESSLT
-167 QMTTLSD
+167 QMNILSD

-180 ANSRADP
+180 SNNRVDA
-187 RQVYLATNQL
+187 RQVYHATRQL
-197 QLGQR
+197 QLGEQ
-202 IENDLKRLLTEG
+202 ITGDLKRMLSEG
-214 GLSATA
+214 GLSAVN

-225 GRNVNLFGRILI
+225 GRNVNLFGQVLK
-237 GMRDGDAQL
+237 GMRDGGA
-246 GVDRIS
+246 GIERVT
-252 IPNSASK
+252 IPDSARK
-259 LAELAELF
+259 LTELTELF
-267 KTIQTET
+267 KSLETET
-274 NRIVEK
+274 GRIVEK
-280 APELVKVQNAVQT
+280 APDLVKVQNAAQG
-293 IVDKGDDLFEVTG
+293 IVSKGDA
-306 KLLGIYTAKD
+306 LLETTTRLLDQYVESGRE
-316 HQASLFGIPL
+316 LRVLGIPL
-326 NYQIAYILAG
+326 SYQVAYVLGLLAL
-336 IALVLLIVLFL
+336 ILLIVLFY

-352 SRDRL
+352 SRQRL
-357 GEAELRKQETEEQN
+357 VDAEQRKQETEEQN

-426 STSGLVAAAVQE
+426 NTSGLVAAAVQE
-438 TSSIADRLAK
+438 TGAIADSLAK

-458 NVSATVTQMAHSM
+458 NASATVTQMAQSM
-471 DEASAKTAASA
+471 DEVSAKTASSA

-502 INGMNTIR
+502 IHGMNAIR

-625 DEIEKVS
+625 EEIEKVS
-632 ANLAELIDEISKSAG
+632 ANLAGLIDEISKSAG
-647 RVSEMASRV
+647 QVSEMASRV
-656 SGAMISINEITGQTA
+656 STAMISINEITGQTA
-671 ESSVATASAI
+671 ESSVTTASAI
-681 GKLNQLAQELRQ
+681 GKLNRLAQELRQ

-701 D
+701 E

>member
-1 MISWGR
+1 
-7 SELDQREIEM
+7 M
-17 RDLRD
+17 RNSRNH
-22 YSARKGF
+22 SALKSF
-29 SVTSLALLGALVL
+29 SVTYLSLLSALVL
-42 FVVLMGVVFFLLERQ
+42 FIVLMGVIFILLAQQNERSEAQ
-57 DMRNDTQLK
+57 FNLTS
-66 LAGEQRLLSY
+66 EQRLLSRAA
-76 SIVTDA
+76 VTEA
-82 LEAGRGREVAFT
+82 LEAARGKENAFA
-94 RLKQSRD
+94 RLKNTRD
-101 RFEEILKEQKGDG
+101 RFEQILKDQRNGGAALSPASPEIL
-114 KGLESQPAESRPLL
+114 PALDE
-128 QDLDNRWNQIKGECD
+128 LDNLWKPVRGEID
-143 AILAGRDSVIS
+143 IILAGREPVMSTN
-154 ISNFQPLLESSLA
+154 NFVPLLEDSL
-167 QMTTLSD
+167 TRINGLSD
-174 EIAKSL
+174 DIAKSL
-180 ANSRADP
+180 SNNRGDA
-187 RQVYLATNQL
+187 RQVYLATKQL
-197 QLGQR
+197 QLGEQ
-202 IENDLKRLLTEG
+202 IVSDLKRMLTEG
-214 GLSATA
+214 GLSAA
-220 AADRF
+220 VAADRF
-225 GRNVNLFGRILI
+225 SRNVNLFGRVLK
-237 GMRDGDAQL
+237 GMREGDTRVTL
-246 GVDRIS
+246 PD
-252 IPNSASK
+252 SASK
-259 LAELAELF
+259 LTDLADLF
-267 KTIQTET
+267 KSLEAET
-274 NRIVEK
+274 ARIVEK
-280 APELVKVQNAVQT
+280 APELVKVQNAAQGVA
-293 IVDKGDDLFEVTG
+293 DKGDALLEAATRLLEAYTTQSRQVHLRGVPLSYPIAYF
-306 KLLGIYTAKD
+306 LGI
-316 HQASLFGIPL
+316 
-326 NYQIAYILAG
+326 
-336 IALVLLIVLFL
+336 IALFLLLTL
-347 VQNRE
+347 LYVQNRE
-352 SRDRL
+352 SRQQLVD
-357 GEAELRKQETEEQN
+357 AEQRKQETEEQN

-438 TSSIADRLAK
+438 TSAIADRLAK

-458 NVSATVTQMAHSM
+458 NASATVMQMAQSM
-471 DEASAKTAASA
+471 DEVSSKTAASA

-502 INGMNTIR
+502 IHGMNAIR

-558 GDAGRGFAVVA
+558 GEAGRGFAVVA

-604 EKSTAEV
+604 EKSTGEV
-611 VSGAGLAE
+611 VGGAGLAE

-625 DEIEKVS
+625 EEIEKVS
-632 ANLAELIDEISKSAG
+632 AKLAELIDEISKSAG
-647 RVSEMASRV
+647 QVSEMASRV
-656 SGAMISINEITGQTA
+656 SSAMISINEITGQTA

>member
-1 MISWGR
+1 
-7 SELDQREIEM
+7 M
-17 RDLRD
+17 RDSRD
-22 YSARKGF
+22 HSALQGF
-29 SVTSLALLGALVL
+29 SITYLALLGALVL
-42 FVVLMGVVFFLLERQ
+42 SVVLMGVTFVLLERQ
-57 DMRNDTQLK
+57 DQRNETQLK
-66 LAGEQRLLSY
+66 LAGEQRLLSR
-76 SIVTDA
+76 SIVTEA
-82 LEAGRGREVAFT
+82 LGAARGKETAFAK
-94 RLKQSRD
+94 LKQSRD
-101 RFEEILKEQKGDG
+101 RFEQILNDQNSGSEA
-114 KGLESQPAESRPLL
+114 LNLPPPPAELKPFLEEL
-128 QDLDNRWNQIKGECD
+128 GNRWNPVKNECD
-143 AILAGRDSVIS
+143 TILAGRESVIS
-154 ISNFQPLLESSLA
+154 VSNFQPLLESSLT
-167 QMTTLSD
+167 QMSSLSD
-174 EIAKSL
+174 EIAKSM
-180 ANSRADP
+180 ANSRVDP

-197 QLGQR
+197 QLIQR
-202 IENDLKRLLTEG
+202 IESDLRRMLTEG
-214 GLSATA
+214 GLSAA
-220 AADRF
+220 ATADRF
-225 GRNVNLFGRILI
+225 SRDVNLFGRVLK
-237 GMRDGDAQL
+237 GMREGDTRL
-246 GVDRIS
+246 GVDRVN
-252 IPNSASK
+252 IPDSAGK

-267 KTIQTET
+267 KTTET
-274 NRIVEK
+274 ETTRIVDK
-280 APELVKVQNAVQT
+280 ASELVKVQSAAQG
-293 IVDKGDDLFEVTG
+293 IADQGDALLEAASKLLEAYAGGSRQVR
-306 KLLGIYTAKD
+306 LLGI
-316 HQASLFGIPL
+316 PL
-326 NYQIAYILAG
+326 SYQIAYILG
-336 IALVLLIVLFL
+336 VIALMLLIVLFYI
-347 VQNRE
+347 QNNA
-352 SRDRL
+352 SRGRL
-357 GEAELRKQETEEQN
+357 IEAELRKQETEEQN

-438 TSSIADRLAK
+438 TSAIADRLAK

-458 NVSATVTQMAHSM
+458 NASATVMQMAHSM
-471 DEASAKTAASA
+471 DEVSSKTAASA

-604 EKSTAEV
+604 EKSTTEV
-611 VSGAGLAE
+611 VGGAGLAE

-625 DEIEKVS
+625 EEIEKVS

-656 SGAMISINEITGQTA
+656 SGAMTSINEITGQTA

-701 D
+701 G

>member
-1 MISWGR
+1 MRNSR
-7 SELDQREIEM
+7 SH
-17 RDLRD
+17 
-22 YSARKGF
+22 SALNRF
-29 SVTSLALLGALVL
+29 SVTYLSLLGALVL
-42 FVVLMGVVFFLLERQ
+42 CIVLMGVILILLAQQSEQ
-57 DMRNDTQLK
+57 SEAQLS
-66 LAGEQRLLSY
+66 LASEQRLLSVAA
-76 SIVTDA
+76 VTEA
-82 LEAGRGREVAFT
+82 LGAARGKEEAFA
-94 RLKQSRD
+94 RLKSIRD
-101 RFEEILKEQKGDG
+101 RFEQILQEQRR
-114 KGLESQPAESRPLL
+114 SATAPVPALDE
-128 QDLDNRWNQIKGECD
+128 LDNRWKPVRGEID
-143 AILAGRDSVIS
+143 LILAGQESVVS
-154 ISNFQPLLESSLA
+154 VSNFAPLLESSLT
-167 QMTTLSD
+167 QMITLSD
-174 EIAKSL
+174 EVAKSL
-180 ANSRADP
+180 SNNRGDS

-197 QLGQR
+197 LLGQR
-202 IENDLKRLLTEG
+202 IDSDLRRMLSEG
-214 GLSATA
+214 GLSAAA
-220 AADRF
+220 AADRLKL
-225 GRNVNLFGRILI
+225 NVNLFGRVLK
-237 GMRDGDAQL
+237 GMREGGVNLPDGA
-246 GVDRIS
+246 G
-252 IPNSASK
+252 K
-259 LAELAELF
+259 LADIAELF
-267 KTIQTET
+267 KSLEAET
-274 NRIVEK
+274 ARVLEK
-280 APELVKVQNAVQT
+280 AGDLVKVQNAAQGVA
-293 IVDKGDDLFEVTG
+293 DKGGALLEAATQLLETYTKQSRQVRLLG
-306 KLLGIYTAKD
+306 VPLNYPIAYLLGI
-316 HQASLFGIPL
+316 
-326 NYQIAYILAG
+326 
-336 IALVLLIVLFL
+336 IALLLLL
-347 VQNRE
+347 TLLYVQSRE
-352 SRDRL
+352 SRQQLID
-357 GEAELRKQETEEQN
+357 AEQRKQETEEQN

-438 TSSIADRLAK
+438 TSAIADRLAK

-458 NVSATVTQMAHSM
+458 NASATVMQMAQSM
-471 DEASAKTAASA
+471 DEVSAKTAASA

-502 INGMNTIR
+502 ISGMNAIR

-558 GDAGRGFAVVA
+558 GEAGRGFAVVA

-604 EKSTAEV
+604 EKSTGEV
-611 VSGAGLAE
+611 VGGAGLAE

-625 DEIEKVS
+625 EEIEKVS
-632 ANLAELIDEISKSAG
+632 AKLAELIDEISKSAG
-647 RVSEMASRV
+647 QVSEMASRV
-656 SGAMISINEITGQTA
+656 SSAMISINEITGQTA

-701 D
+701 S

>member
-1 MISWGR
+1 VLKS
-7 SELDQREIEM
+7 
-17 RDLRD
+17 
-22 YSARKGF
+22 F
-29 SVTSLALLGALVL
+29 SVKYLGLLSALVL
-42 FVVLMGVVFFLLERQ
+42 FIVLMGVIFILLAQQNERSEVQ
-57 DMRNDTQLK
+57 FNLTS
-66 LAGEQRLLSY
+66 EQRLLSRAA
-76 SIVTDA
+76 VTEA
-82 LEAGRGREVAFT
+82 LEAARGKESAFV
-94 RLKQSRD
+94 RLKNTRD
-101 RFEEILKEQKGDG
+101 RFEQILKDQRNGSAV
-114 KGLESQPAESRPLL
+114 LSPASPSVLPALDE
-128 QDLDNRWNQIKGECD
+128 LDNRWKPMRGEID
-143 AILAGRDSVIS
+143 MILAGRESVVS
-154 ISNFQPLLESSLA
+154 INNFVPLLESSLT
-167 QMTTLSD
+167 QMITLSD

-180 ANSRADP
+180 ANNRIDP

-197 QLGQR
+197 LLGQR
-202 IENDLKRLLTEG
+202 IESDLKQMLTKG
-214 GLSATA
+214 GLSAAA

-225 GRNVNLFGRILI
+225 SRNVNLFGRVLK
-237 GMRDGDAQL
+237 GMREGDARL
-246 GVDRIS
+246 GIDRVTL
-252 IPNSASK
+252 PDSAGK
-259 LAELAELF
+259 LADLAELF
-267 KTIQTET
+267 KSLEAET
-274 NRIVEK
+274 ARIIEK
-280 APELVKVQNAVQT
+280 APELVSVQNAAQG
-293 IVDKGDDLFEVTG
+293 IADKGDALLEAATQLLETYVAQSRQVQ
-306 KLLGIYTAKD
+306 LLGI
-316 HQASLFGIPL
+316 PL
-326 NYQIAYILAG
+326 SYPIAYILG
-336 IALVLLIVLFL
+336 IIALFVLLTLL
-347 VQNRE
+347 YVQNRE
-352 SRDRL
+352 SRQQLVD
-357 GEAELRKQETEEQN
+357 AEQRKQETEEQN

-398 VTEDITGAIADSVN
+398 VTENITGAIADSVN

-438 TSSIADRLAK
+438 TSAIADRLAK

-458 NVSATVTQMAHSM
+458 NASATVMQMAQSM
-471 DEASAKTAASA
+471 DDVSSKTAASA

-502 INGMNTIR
+502 IHGMNAIR

-558 GDAGRGFAVVA
+558 GEAGRGFAVVA

-604 EKSTAEV
+604 EKSTSEV
-611 VSGAGLAE
+611 VGGAGLAE

-625 DEIEKVS
+625 EEIEKVS
-632 ANLAELIDEISKSAG
+632 AKLAELIDEISKSAG
-647 RVSEMASRV
+647 QVSEMASRV
-656 SGAMISINEITGQTA
+656 SSAMISINEITGQTA

>member
-1 MISWGR
+1 
-7 SELDQREIEM
+7 M
-17 RDLRD
+17 RDSRD
-22 YSARKGF
+22 NSVLKGF
-29 SVTSLALLGALVL
+29 SVTYLALLGALVL
-42 FVVLMGVVFFLLERQ
+42 FIVLMGVIFTVLEQQ
-57 DMRNDTQLK
+57 DSRSETYFKM
-66 LAGEQRLLSY
+66 ASEQRLLSRA
-76 SIVTDA
+76 IVTDA
-82 LEAGRGREVAFT
+82 LEAARGREAAFAK
-94 RLKQSRD
+94 LKDSRD
-101 RFEEILKEQKGDG
+101 RFDQALSDQKTGNANL
-114 KGLESQPAESRPLL
+114 GLPPAPAAVQPALNELE
-128 QDLDNRWNQIKGECD
+128 NRWKPVRAEIEI
-143 AILAGRDSVIS
+143 ILAGRDPVVSVG
-154 ISNFQPLLESSLA
+154 NFVPLLESSLT
-167 QMTTLSD
+167 QMNTLSD

-180 ANSRADP
+180 SNNRVDA
-187 RQVYLATNQL
+187 RQVYQATKQL
-197 QLGQR
+197 QLGEQ
-202 IENDLKRLLTEG
+202 IASDLKRMLSEG
-214 GLSATA
+214 GPSAVA

-225 GRNVNLFGRILI
+225 GRNVRLFGQVLK
-237 GMRDGDAQL
+237 GMRDGDSRS
-246 GVDRIS
+246 GIDRVTL
-252 IPNSASK
+252 PDSAGK
-259 LAELAELF
+259 LAELTELF
-267 KTIQTET
+267 RSLEAET
-274 NRIVEK
+274 TRIVEK
-280 APELVKVQNAVQT
+280 SPELVKVQSAARNVA
-293 IVDKGDDLFEVTG
+293 DKGDA
-306 KLLGIYTAKD
+306 LLEATTQLLARYTENSR
-316 HQASLFGIPL
+316 QFSVLGIPL
-326 NYQIAYILAG
+326 SYQAAYLLGVLALILLL
-336 IALVLLIVLFL
+336 ALFY

-352 SRDRL
+352 ARQRL
-357 GEAELRKQETEEQN
+357 LEAEQRKQETEEQN

-426 STSGLVAAAVQE
+426 NTSGLVAAAVQE
-438 TSSIADRLAK
+438 TSAIADRLAK

-458 NVSATVTQMAHSM
+458 NASATVMQMAQSM
-471 DEASAKTAASA
+471 DEVSAKTSSSA

-502 INGMNTIR
+502 IHGMNTIR

-604 EKSTAEV
+604 EKSTSEV
-611 VSGAGLAE
+611 VGGAGLAE

-625 DEIEKVS
+625 EEIEKVS
-632 ANLAELIDEISKSAG
+632 ARLAELIDEISKSAG
-647 RVSEMASRV
+647 QVSEMASRV
-656 SGAMISINEITGQTA
+656 STAMISINEITGQTA

-681 GKLNQLAQELRQ
+681 GKLHRLSQELRQ

-701 D
+701 E

>member
-1 MISWGR
+1 
-7 SELDQREIEM
+7 M
-17 RDLRD
+17 RDSRD
-22 YSARKGF
+22 YSALRGF
-29 SVTSLALLGALVL
+29 SLTYMALLGALVL
-42 FVVLMGVVFFLLERQ
+42 FIVLMGVIFVLLARQ
-57 DMRNDTQLK
+57 NQQSEAYFK
-66 LAGEQRLLSY
+66 YASEQRLLSRAL
-76 SIVTDA
+76 VTEA
-82 LEAGRGREVAFT
+82 LESARGKATAFDK
-94 RLKQSRD
+94 LKNSRD
-101 RFEEILKEQKGDG
+101 HFEQALIAQKSGNASLGLPPAPETIQPQLGLLENNWKVARTEIDV
-114 KGLESQPAESRPLL
+114 
-128 QDLDNRWNQIKGECD
+128 
-143 AILAGRDSVIS
+143 ILAGRDPVVSV
-154 ISNFQPLLESSLA
+154 SNVVPLLESSLTL
-167 QMTTLSD
+167 MITLSD
-174 EIAKSL
+174 DIAKSL
-180 ANSRADP
+180 SNNRVDP

-197 QLGQR
+197 LLAQQ
-202 IENDLKRLLTEG
+202 IESDLKRMLSEG
-214 GLSATA
+214 GLSAAA

-225 GRNVNLFGRILI
+225 SRNVSLFGRVLK
-237 GMRDGDAQL
+237 GMREGDSRL
-246 GVDRIS
+246 GVDRVTIS
-252 IPNSASK
+252 DSASK
-259 LAELAELF
+259 LGDLAERF
-267 KTIQTET
+267 KALETET
-274 NRIVEK
+274 VRIVEK
-280 APELVKVQNAVQT
+280 SPELVKVQSAAQGLA
-293 IVDKGDDLFEVTG
+293 DKGDALLESAT
-306 KLLGIYTAKD
+306 KLAENYVENGRNLRV
-316 HQASLFGIPL
+316 FGIPL
-326 NYQIAYILAG
+326 SHEVAYLLG
-336 IALVLLIVLFL
+336 FIALILLIVLFY

-352 SRDRL
+352 SRQRL
-357 GEAELRKQETEEQN
+357 IDSEHRKQETEEQN
-371 RRNQDAILR
+371 HRNQDAILR

-426 STSGLVAAAVQE
+426 NTSGLVAAAVQE
-438 TSSIADRLAK
+438 TSAIADRLAK

-458 NVSATVTQMAHSM
+458 NVSATVMQMAQSM
-471 DEASAKTAASA
+471 DQVSAKTAASA

-490 IAHEGGDRVRRT
+490 IAHEGGDRVRHT
-502 INGMNTIR
+502 IHGMNVIR

-611 VSGAGLAE
+611 VGGAGLAE

-632 ANLAELIDEISKSAG
+632 AKLAELIDEISKSAG
-647 RVSEMASRV
+647 QVSEMASRV
-656 SGAMISINEITGQTA
+656 STAMISINEITGQTA

-681 GKLNQLAQELRQ
+681 GTLHQLAQELRQ

-701 D
+701 G